1 MKRRTRFVFIIASI
15 LIAGFGLIQLIPY
28 RVSNPPVTGEPKW
41 DSPQTRALVVAA
53 CYDCHSNQTK
63 TPWYGKVAPLSWW
76 LTSHVDNGRAAL
88 NFSEWNRPQGR
99 RAGRAA
105 EAVERGS
112 MPPAYYTWFGLH
124 SNAKLS
130 STQRAALVA
139 GLIKSLGLPPVS
151 TSTSKHASPAVA
163 SGGG

>member
-1 MKRRTRFVFIIASI
+1 MGQPADPRACRRCLLRLSQQPDEDA
-15 LIAGFGLIQLIPY
+15 
-28 RVSNPPVTGEPKW
+28 
-41 DSPQTRALVVAA
+41 VVRE
-53 CYDCHSNQTK
+53 
-63 TPWYGKVAPLSWW
+63 
-76 LTSHVDNGRAAL
+76 GRAAFVVADEPRGQRQSCVEL
-88 NFSEWNRPQGR
+88 LRVEPPARTESR
-99 RAGRAA
+99 RAA